1 MKTGKA
7 LELLLKALAL
17 FHAHVEKEKKVEGV
31 VPEEIESQ
39 FKRSA
44 ARMHYLTGGILLG
57 QKKYKDAIV
66 HLEITIKY
74 STGWNGLALAVRRML
89 IECYEKYVPMQV
101 ETPEEK
107 TQTIATM
114 ILDSFFNAKMSSQ
127 SLRRALNNFASL
139 NEGGVIKWHHEYID
153 ELASS
158 LPFSFAV
165 TFPDSTHAITGDT
178 VTASVMIKS
187 NVDYSVHVKSVT
199 LLSMAGD
206 IAVPE
211 NALRLAQ
218 NSNESS
224 EGGIIIE
231 AKTSILLLTQI
242 DIPRSL
248 DRIATDE
255 SGNGG
260 EKEGVAGKGSLA
272 TSARPRT
279 AGMTSAAGA
288 RLISEN
294 LPGNGPKEG
303 NAQWSLKYLGGK
315 PLRCDGMRLVFYPVH
330 AEKEA
335 LAACDTVNVIELTIE
350 KRQQETKEIANI
362 KRTPPEV
369 DNYIASA
376 WARPETLHLNR
387 GPRCLRVLGPM
398 PQMIVTDLTDPVTNG
413 RALEGTI
420 NRILLKLEA
429 GPSEECR
436 DIKYRVTCSTTQLS
450 LDGSTNLLGHD
461 NGILPD
467 TEELKKVRCPVLVQP
482 KPCAAVSHLTK
493 YGFDLP
499 EGWKIVGTGEDTQS
513 DIPPDVSVLKS
524 GEATYIYVDVYRPA
538 RSLPSHEAFVDMS
551 GSQANIL
558 KGDPEESGLC
568 QTDIDVSITYK
579 QARPKAQQTRQDQS
593 LSSMQKPLSDSFG
606 VTPDDEFDTSDVV
619 SLGFSGTVVWTS
631 PLSASFATVQ
641 GLQKAYPSGSRHPS
655 NAKADNAP
663 QDSQDENSSTAGGD
677 EVAIIDGETIST
689 HCVLEPNNAAPGM
702 AVQISKI
709 WYEQYESGS
718 DLMPCTI
725 TLVEDSRFTEQGTLY
740 SVKKGEPI
748 QKLAKSS
755 KCGVVYSVKVDMLKG
770 YKKGSVSHHLGVVCV
785 DWSPIAIALPT
796 EVCSTRALRA
806 HGPLVLDSTATIKF
820 RGPSCYVESAPFEAV
835 MEIHP
840 VSPRVTSPFELS
852 YRITNK
858 TNNHQK
864 LLVSVTDPTDGDAD
878 ALIVAGIVS
887 CELCLSPFETQTLTY
902 TAIATKAGK
911 TALPAIS
918 VACDR
923 YKTWVINDGSSNR
936 DLFVLP

>member
-1 MKTGKA
+1 M
-7 LELLLKALAL
+7 LLKAIAL
-17 FHAHVEKEKKVEGV
+17 FKAHVEKEKKVEGV
-31 VPEEIESQ
+31 DPEEIEAQ

-44 ARMHYLTGGILLG
+44 ARMHYLAGGILLG
-57 QKKYKDAIV
+57 QKNHKDAIV
-66 HLEITIKY
+66 HLEKTVKY
-74 STGWNGLALAVRRML
+74 STGWNGLALFVRRML
-89 IECYEKYVPMQV
+89 IECYEKYVPTQD
-101 ETPEEK
+101 ETSDEK
-107 TQTIATM
+107 SKTIASM
-114 ILDSFFNAKMSSQ
+114 ILDSYFNAEMSSKN
-127 SLRRALNNFASL
+127 LRRALNNFSSL
-139 NEGGVIKWHHEYID
+139 TGGGVMKWHHECID
-153 ELASS
+153 ESASS

-165 TFPDSTHAITGDT
+165 TFPGSTHATTGDT

-187 NVDYSVHVKSVT
+187 NLDYAVHVNSVT

-211 NALRLAQ
+211 NALRSAE
-218 NSNESS
+218 NANEGS
-224 EGGIIIE
+224 EGGIIIQ
-231 AKTSILLLTQI
+231 ANTSILLSTQI

-260 EKEGVAGKGSLA
+260 EKEGVAGKGSFA

-279 AGMTSAAGA
+279 AGITSAAGA

-294 LPGNGPKEG
+294 LSGNGPKEG

-315 PLRCDGMRLVFYPVH
+315 TLRCDGMCLMFYPVQT
-330 AEKEA
+330 EK
-335 LAACDTVNVIELTIE
+335 AAAAGGAVNLIELTIE
-350 KRQQETKEIANI
+350 KRQHETKGIANI
-362 KRTPPEV
+362 KRTPFEE

-376 WARPETLHLNR
+376 WARPKTLPLNR

-413 RALEGTI
+413 RALEGTV

-429 GPSEECR
+429 GASEECR

-450 LDGSTNLLGHD
+450 LDGSTNLLGQED
-461 NGILPD
+461 GILPD

-482 KPCAAVSHLTK
+482 KPGTAVSHLTK

-499 EGWKIVGTGEDTQS
+499 EGWEIVGSGEDTQS
-513 DIPPDVSVLKS
+513 DITPDVSVLKS
-524 GEATYIYVDVYRPA
+524 GEATYIYFDVYRPA
-538 RSLPSHEAFVDMS
+538 RSLPSHEAILDMS

-568 QTDIDVSITYK
+568 QTDIDIAITYK
-579 QARPKAQQTRQDQS
+579 QARPKAQQTRTRRRQRP
-593 LSSMQKPLSDSFG
+593 SSMQKPPSDSFG
-606 VTPDDEFDTSDVV
+606 DKPDDQFDTSDVV
-619 SLGFSGTVVWTS
+619 SLGFSGTVVWAS
-631 PLSASFATVQ
+631 PLSASFVTVQ

-655 NAKADNAP
+655 NAKPDETS
-663 QDSQDENSSTAGGD
+663 QDSQDGNSSTAGGD

-702 AVQISKI
+702 ALQISKI
-709 WYEQYESGS
+709 WFEQYGSGS
-718 DLMPCTI
+718 DFMPCTI
-725 TLVEDSRFTEQGTLY
+725 KLVPDSRFTEQGTLY

-748 QKLAKSS
+748 QKLTKGS
-755 KCGVVYSVKVDMLKG
+755 KCGVVYSVKADMLKG

-796 EVCSTRALRA
+796 EVFSTRALRA

-820 RGPSCYVESAPFEAV
+820 RGPPCYVESAPFEAV
-835 MEIHP
+835 MMVNP
-840 VSPRVTSPFELS
+840 VSPRVTFPFELS

-864 LLVSVTDPTDGDAD
+864 LLVSVTERTDGDVD
-878 ALIVAGIVS
+878 ALIVAGILN
-887 CELCLSPFETQTLTY
+887 CEIWLSPFETQSLTY

-918 VACDR
+918 IACER